1 MQRNLRRTR
10 RTGMKGEKRA
20 AYAML
25 VSDVE
30 SVEECLESLGSERC
44 SGLVRKSGRKD
55 ARGRMVFYDLAVSV

>member
-1 MQRNLRRTR
+1 MQGNLRRTR

-44 SGLVRKSGRKD
+44 SGLGRKSGRKRCAWKD
-55 ARGRMVFYDLAVSV
+55 CVF

>member
-1 MQRNLRRTR
+1 MQGNLRRTR

-30 SVEECLESLGSERC
+30 SAEECLEILGSERC
-44 SGLVRKSGRKD
+44 SRLVRKSGRKGG
-55 ARGRMVFYDLAVSV
+55 RGRMVFFDLAVSV